1 MKSDKGIEEG
11 QEDTLDFKEP
21 IVGAPAMIA
30 DDANELKKLS
40 YGPLICNARVIFAA
54 MTVGINCLVYG
65 VFEPTLSLRLAD
77 YNVNQV

>member
-11 QEDTLDFKEP
+11 EESALDFKQP
-21 IVGAPAMIA
+21 IVGAPSMIA
-30 DDANELKKLS
+30 DESNKLKKLS

-77 YNVNQV
+77 YDVNQV